1 MSKEFDE
8 FDEFTG
14 TNAQDD
20 PEFRTEGGDHSADGL
35 SELESFEADL
45 AAAEV
50 DDDEQLQGLDY
61 DNFVILKKQELL
73 KFLRA
78 VEPWVKIAVDQYG
91 KSVRIRSVSKDQV
104 EFSYIN
110 GQVQVTAL
118 ITNRSGK
125 EIPTY
130 FIQVSTLKRIVT
142 ETYASLVLVHENDEL
157 NMAILDQILYIETIT
172 LKDEE
177 YKPVQIPEK
186 LSKVDVEVL
195 QLLTKKLSFVLA
207 ATDRVAEKVINYKED
222 KAYIST
228 AVFAAAVKNPFEFD
242 DMSISKICMDLLG
255 IMTEVSKLTFNC
267 AIVQGEGRER
277 LLVCE
282 VDGLWTVAMPVF
294 ELNKTLVERAK
305 EVTEFTGT
313 MEVSNEALSKIVDLS
328 KSLEYLSEV
337 LEFQVVKDNLQVT
350 VRSKDLSRKI
360 PYMFPFNGEP
370 ETSDEVVRVSATI
383 VKPYLHL
390 GANTTSHAFTKAGWG
405 LQTEWGN
412 ILIRKTV

>member
-8 FDEFTG
+8 FDEFSG

-20 PEFRTEGGDHSADGL
+20 PEFRQEGGDNSADGL
-35 SELESFEADL
+35 SELENFEAEL

-50 DDDEQLQGLDY
+50 DDDAQLQGLDY
-61 DNFVILKKQELL
+61 ENFVILKKQELL

-78 VEPWVKIAVDQYG
+78 VEPWGKIAVDQYG
-91 KSVRIRSVSKDQV
+91 KSARIRSISKDQV
-104 EFSYIN
+104 EFSYVN
-110 GQVQVTAL
+110 GQVQVTTL

-130 FIQVSTLKRIVT
+130 YIQISTLKRIVT
-142 ETYASLVLVHENDEL
+142 ETYSSLVLVHENNEL
-157 NMAILDQILYIETIT
+157 NMAILDQILYIETVT

-177 YKPVQIPEK
+177 YKQVETPDK
-186 LSKVDVEVL
+186 LTKVDVEVL

-207 ATDRVAEKVINYKED
+207 ATDRVAEKVINFKED

-228 AVFAAAVKNPFEFD
+228 AVFAAAVRNPFEFD

-255 IMTEVSKLTFNC
+255 ILTEASKLTFNC
-267 AIVQGEGRER
+267 ALISGEGKER
-277 LLVCE
+277 LLLCE
-282 VDGLWTVAMPVF
+282 VDGLWKVTLPVF
-294 ELNKTLVERAK
+294 DLNKTLVERAK
-305 EVTEFTGT
+305 EVTEFSGT
-313 MEVSNEALSKIVDLS
+313 MEVSNEALSKLVDLS

-337 LEFQVVKDNLQVT
+337 LEFQVSKDALNVT
-350 VRSKDLSRKI
+350 IRSKDLARKI
-360 PYMFPFNGEP
+360 PYSFPFTGSP
-370 ETSDEVVRVSATI
+370 EASDEVVRVSAAI

-390 GANTTSHAFTKAGWG
+390 GANSTSHAFTKAGWG
-405 LQTEWGN
+405 LQTDWGN